1 MSDGFFSHPRTLGL
15 MVLCAAIFGSQA
27 APNPGKLPEAPDPG
41 ESNAKA
47 SQPTGIPPLS
57 RLSQQ
62 AFLHLLVARNVEVQ
76 YSKLGADVTGFL
88 KAGEAALYESTAFIA
103 VREEGRL
110 RQRTPDERLQNT
122 FTANT
127 AILDEHG
134 HSDEFGVRG
143 KLPTGAEVS
152 LSYKLTRKS
161 NNLIPQ
167 TSAFNTE
174 HNALL
179 NLTLKQPLLRNSGRS
194 VTETDRRVA
203 ELEHQISLKQL
214 TQQTFKT
221 CIDGLSLYWQLHRA
235 QETLALRQEA
245 LTSTLALLTDAKDR
259 VTAGRAPASTLLELQ
274 GVMLNRQA
282 ELTRSQQALAD
293 AQSKLS
299 TALNVAWSQKLTIQT
314 QPTLVSQDPLLP
326 SSAAPD
332 EALRLW
338 SPYQIALLKQQQAQ
352 IRLNFAANQMQ
363 PTVDFVMSYSGT
375 GYNNL
380 PQVARNIAEQSTYP
394 DWFFGVN
401 FEFPLNGNQK
411 AQQQYL
417 AQNARLTQSELELLA
432 IQNSFGN
439 DLQVRLSDLKN
450 AQQIVQSSQQEVRLR
465 QTIYDNE
472 RQRVHLG
479 VGLLGTL
486 IQKQVDLT
494 EAKQRLLENQVRFE
508 IAMATWQYA
517 QGRLLADH
525 QIEISDASMPQ
536 Q

>member
-1 MSDGFFSHPRTLGL
+1 
-15 MVLCAAIFGSQA
+15 MVLCAAALGSYA
-27 APNPGKLPEAPDPG
+27 SPNPSETPPG
-41 ESNAKA
+41 QANAIA
-47 SQPTGIPPLS
+47 AQPAGVLPLS
-57 RLSQQ
+57 GLSQQ
-62 AFLHLLVARNVEVQ
+62 AFLHLLLARNIEVQ
-76 YSKLGADVTGFL
+76 YSKLGADITNFL
-88 KAGEAALYESTAFIA
+88 KAGEAALYESTAFIT
-103 VREEGRL
+103 VREEGRQ

-127 AILDEHG
+127 AILDEQG
-134 HSDEFGVRG
+134 RSEEFGVRG

-167 TSAFNTE
+167 TSAFTTE

-179 NLTLKQPLLRNSGRS
+179 NLTLKQPLLRNAGRS

-203 ELEHQISLKQL
+203 ELEHQISLQQL
-214 TQQTFKT
+214 IQQTFKT
-221 CIDGLSLYWQLHRA
+221 CIDGLSLYWQVHRA

-245 LTSTLALLTDAKDR
+245 LTSTQALLVDAKDR
-259 VTAGRAPASTLLELQ
+259 VSAGRVPASTLLELQ
-274 GVMLNRQA
+274 GVLLNRQA
-282 ELTRSQQALAD
+282 ELTRSQQALGE

-299 TALNVAWSQKLTIQT
+299 TALNVAWSQALTIQT
-314 QPTLVSQDPLLP
+314 QPTRATQDQLLP

-352 IRLNFAANQMQ
+352 TRLNFAANQTQ

-375 GYNNL
+375 GYSNL
-380 PQVARNIAEQSTYP
+380 PQVARNIAEQGTYP
-394 DWFFGVN
+394 DWFLGLN

-417 AQNARLTQSELELLA
+417 AQSARLTQAELELLA

-450 AQQIVQSSQQEVRLR
+450 AQLITQSSHKEVQLR
-465 QTIYDNE
+465 QTIFENE
-472 RQRVHLG
+472 RQRVNLG

-494 EAKQRLLENQVRFE
+494 EAKQRLLENQVRYE

-517 QGRLLADH
+517 QGRLLTDY
-525 QIEISDASMPQ
+525 QIEVSGTSMPRQ
-536 Q
+536 

>member
-1 MSDGFFSHPRTLGL
+1 M
-15 MVLCAAIFGSQA
+15 
-27 APNPGKLPEAPDPG
+27 
-41 ESNAKA
+41 
-47 SQPTGIPPLS
+47 
-57 RLSQQ
+57 
-62 AFLHLLVARNVEVQ
+62 LVARNIEVQ

-88 KAGEAALYESTAFIA
+88 KAGEAALYEPTTFIA
-103 VREEGRL
+103 VREEGRQ

-127 AILDEHG
+127 AVLDEQG
-134 HSDEFGVRG
+134 HSDEIGMRS

-167 TSAFNTE
+167 TSAFDTE
-174 HNALL
+174 YNALL
-179 NLTLKQPLLRNSGRS
+179 NLTFKQPLLRNAGRS
-194 VTETDRRVA
+194 ITETDRRVA
-203 ELEHQISLKQL
+203 EFEHQISLQQL

-235 QETLALRQEA
+235 QETLALRREA
-245 LTSTLALLTDAKDR
+245 LTSTQALLADAQDR
-259 VTAGRAPASTLLELQ
+259 VTAGRVPASTLLELQ
-274 GVMLNRQA
+274 GVLLNRQA
-282 ELTRSQQALAD
+282 ELTRSQQALLD

-299 TALNVAWSQKLTIQT
+299 TALNVVWNQNLTIQT
-314 QPTLVSQDPLLP
+314 RPALVKQDSSLP
-326 SSAAPD
+326 SSAVSD

-338 SPYQIALLKQQQAQ
+338 SPYQIALLKQQQART
-352 IRLNFAANQMQ
+352 RLNFAANQMQ

-417 AQNARLTQSELELLA
+417 AQSARLTQAELELLA
-432 IQNSFGN
+432 IQNSFSN
-439 DLQVRLSDLKN
+439 DLQVRLSDLQN
-450 AQQIVQSSQQEVRLR
+450 AQHIVESSLQDVQLR
-465 QTIYDNE
+465 QTIFENE
-472 RQRVHLG
+472 RQRVQLG

-486 IQKQVDLT
+486 LQKQSDLT

-517 QGRLLADH
+517 QGRLLSDY